1 MFNWY
6 NLKQIL
12 LRPIEEM
19 LVEGGTGGGE
29 GARSVCQ
36 DPAHLLSHPEVKH
49 VFHINLMIIVSVTLR
64 LNILKH
70 GFHIYLIIMI
80 VRTLRRHRGS
90 HQRHIHVPS

>member
-1 MFNWY
+1 MFY
-6 NLKQIL
+6 LKQRE

-36 DPAHLLSHPEVKH
+36 DPAHLLSHPE
-49 VFHINLMIIVSVTLR
+49 T

-70 GFHIYLIIMI
+70 LFHIYLLII
-80 VRTLRRHRGS
+80 VCTLRRHRGS
-90 HQRHIHVPS
+90 HRRHIHVPS

>member
-12 LRPIEEM
+12 LKQREGM

-36 DPAHLLSHPEVKH
+36 DPAHLLSHPEVEYSQACVSH
-49 VFHINLMIIVSVTLR
+49 LSYNNNPNLA
-64 LNILKH
+64 
-70 GFHIYLIIMI
+70 
-80 VRTLRRHRGS
+80 
-90 HQRHIHVPS
+90 